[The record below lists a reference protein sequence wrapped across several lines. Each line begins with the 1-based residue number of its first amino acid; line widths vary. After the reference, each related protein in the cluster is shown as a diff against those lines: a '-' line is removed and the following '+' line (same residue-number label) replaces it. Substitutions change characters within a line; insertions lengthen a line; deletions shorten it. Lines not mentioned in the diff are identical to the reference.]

1 MLNRIICIGLL
12 CLQNGSVCM
21 ATDTGTLAGMP
32 TGAMAGTRRT
42 ADDTVYATPQQRIDI
57 GGRSLNL
64 VCIGHGSPTVVFD
77 SGMGDWSVSWAL
89 VQPRIGKRTRAC
101 GYDRAGLGFSDP
113 SPRPSNS
120 ANMVDDLHR
129 LLRAG
134 GIAPPYL
141 LVGHS
146 LGGLNLQL
154 FADRHLP
161 EVAGMVLV
169 DASHPQTIARV
180 DAATNGAQ
188 TRHWKAQVRHAAD
201 CVRWPT
207 VGMQSTQFR
216 AACIEPDDPR
226 LTAAQNATRV
236 AIARTR
242 SYQQAQ
248 LSEASN
254 YLNGSS
260 FARRSSTPGRNG
272 CICNRIWRSCH
283 SLASSARC
291 PALDMTSSVTHRM
304 RSPRRSKHCWM
315 HCRISDVA
323 TANLRHEPFPG
334 LAAESSPAM
343 AAPGKLQPIG
353 FLNHCAQDR
362 QMVPVL

>member
-260 FARRSSTPGRNG
+260 FAQAQAARRSYNALPLIVLTSGKTIIDAGPEWLHLQQDLAKLSQLGQQRTVPGAGHDIQRDAPDAVAEA
-272 CICNRIWRSCH
+272 IET
-283 SLASSARC
+283 LLD
-291 PALDMTSSVTHRM
+291 AL
-304 RSPRRSKHCWM
+304 P
-315 HCRISDVA
+315 
-323 TANLRHEPFPG
+323 N
-334 LAAESSPAM
+334 
-343 AAPGKLQPIG
+343 Q
-353 FLNHCAQDR
+353 
-362 QMVPVL
+362 